1 MTKSTTTLEPLLT
14 IKQLAALL
22 NVSVKTV
29 RRRIAS
35 GKLVAIRDGA
45 IVRIDPK
52 EVRAYRAEHRSE

>member
-1 MTKSTTTLEPLLT
+1 MTKLTITLEPLLT
-14 IKQLAALL
+14 IKEVAALL

-35 GKLVAIRDGA
+35 GKLVAICDGG

-52 EVRAYRAEHRSE
+52 DLRSYRVEHRSE